1 MSNLRL
7 IAGIAGLL
15 LTTSTIAA
23 DAQDYPT
30 RPIRIVTSSVGSGN
44 DLAARIIAQGL
55 SVRLGQ
61 PVIVDNR
68 PSGVVLGTTVPNAA
82 PDGYTLLVGG
92 ELLWVSAFLQ
102 KIPYDPVRDFAPIT
116 RVLTLP
122 NVLVVTS
129 TLPVKSV
136 KDLIDLANARKG
148 DLDYGTAST
157 GGSAHLA
164 AELFKSMAGVSM
176 VRISHKSSADMINS
190 LLSGQV
196 PVAFATMSSG
206 TPHIKSGKLRGVA
219 VTSSRPSELLPG
231 LPTVADTLP
240 GYAAGGDVVM
250 LAPPKVPTAIINRL
264 NRETVQIINMPDVKE
279 RFLNAGGE
287 VGGSSPQEL
296 AAWIKSEMT
305 RWGKVIKDAG
315 ISPEKL

>member
-15 LTTSTIAA
+15 LATSTIAA
-23 DAQDYPT
+23 DIQDYPT

-102 KIPYDPVRDFAPIT
+102 KIPYDPVRDFTAIT

-122 NVLVVTS
+122 NVLVVTP

-136 KDLIDLANARKG
+136 RDLIDLAKIRKG

-190 LLSGQV
+190 ALSGQV
-196 PVAFATMSSG
+196 PVAFATMTSG
-206 TPHIKSGKLRGVA
+206 IPHIKSGKLRGVA

-240 GYAAGGDVVM
+240 GYTAGGDVVM

-287 VGGSSPQEL
+287 VEGSSPQAL
-296 AAWIKSEMT
+296 TTWIRSEMT
-305 RWGKVIKDAG
+305 RWGKVLKDAG
-315 ISPEKL
+315 ITPEKL